1 MAASEKSTQ
10 CTVTISY
17 NGVEKEVTV
26 NLHAA
31 VQAALQ
37 HAIQAF
43 SGLQNPHIHSLF
55 TESGSELVDNQSL
68 QHQGV
73 ECGALLLL
81 RPSAV
86 KGG

>member
-1 MAASEKSTQ
+1 MVPSEKSNN
-10 CTVTISY
+10 CAVTVSH

-43 SGLQNPHIHSLF
+43 SGLQNPHLHSLF
-55 TESGSELVDNQSL
+55 TEGGAELVDNQSL
-68 QHQGV
+68 RDQGV

-81 RPSAV
+81 RPGAV